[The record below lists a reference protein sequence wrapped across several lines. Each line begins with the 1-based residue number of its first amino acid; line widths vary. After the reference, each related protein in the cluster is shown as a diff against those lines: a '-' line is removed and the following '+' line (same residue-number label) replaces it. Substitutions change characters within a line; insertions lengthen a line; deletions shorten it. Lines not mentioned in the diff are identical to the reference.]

1 MYGMETF
8 DEADRRVGLVDLDDL
23 ASLLED
29 AGFTVISGPT
39 ISEAAKAI
47 IDEWSN
53 GSFPILVADSESP
66 ALHRWVTNVA
76 SHKSQPSVSVLT
88 ETETPEHINHDA
100 IGVVPMPVK
109 LAELSEEAHL
119 GEIDEAHAELTY
131 PESEDAPEH
140 DDVIAETLPS
150 FTDDEDDSDDED
162 WDSTA
167 AAEAQQDDP
176 EPSASVDDDGDE
188 WDSTPTRT
196 ESRSSRRPA
205 RRAAA
210 PEPEPEP
217 EAEARPE
224 PEQRSEPDDED
235 PYEKGLFNVVP
246 ESESDDEPLHLSA
259 SSLTAREETDDDDLG
274 ELFATSGSS
283 KARRCPVIST
293 VSGTGGV
300 GKACVL
306 VTPVPTPTGTITM
319 GDVEVGTVV
328 LGRDGRPTTVT
339 ATFDHEDLELYDVT
353 FSDGQVIR
361 ACADHRWLVSGYYDR
376 INRQKPKR
384 HAAIERYDHKQDFA
398 NMLDELANE
407 YAGEPITLKEIMALI
422 DDHPGCDWEAERSFS
437 TQLNGSQVERR
448 RGNTGAKYD
457 GPEAFGRLAA
467 RVRAQMPDKRPTL
480 DATERVLT
488 TAEMIEWGVK
498 VHPGGK
504 ATTNFAVR
512 TTEALDLPGAD
523 LPLDPYVLGAWLAD
537 GGTGS
542 SSFASPDAEILDR
555 IESVGYSIRRGS
567 MDKQT
572 DPKTW
577 CVHRIQDL
585 IPMLRKAGVFG
596 AKHIPTTY
604 LRASK
609 TQRLELLQG
618 LLDCD
623 GSIRK
628 DGVAELSLSDER
640 LATDALELIRSMGIK
655 AQIRTGEAG
664 YRNEAG
670 EYVQCKDRHRI
681 AFTTDQPVFWLPR
694 KAQRLATELR
704 YTQDWIYITDI
715 SPAGRGSARCLTVD
729 NEDHVFLVHGF
740 IPTHNSTASIQLAT
754 AAAAAGYRTVLVD
767 GDRGQGDLET
777 YLRLNTSGLEVPT
790 IADTVGGHAKARE
803 VVLTADKIT
812 KLRAENAEP
821 VPDKFALV
829 RAPDHRDTTEVTPQR
844 YLALINKLREQVD
857 IVIVDSPILKSDDH
871 TGVARRL
878 IIPLLEDGGFSLSIS
893 DNSDPG
899 MKNLSQRLN
908 TFAEHGISRRKM
920 LITINAAD
928 PSALRDLD
936 AAARARLH
944 GRQGIYVGTIG
955 FDRRI
960 NKKMRSGSFDL
971 KNRQL
976 DQVIYETL
984 YRVTGD
990 TAFDLDFGIEHHNE
1004 DEATGGGFFS
1014 RLMWWRR

>member
-109 LAELSEEAHL
+109 LAELAEEAHL

-205 RRAAA
+205 RRDAA

-300 GKACVL
+300 GK
-306 VTPVPTPTGTITM
+306 
-319 GDVEVGTVV
+319 
-328 LGRDGRPTTVT
+328 
-339 ATFDHEDLELYDVT
+339 
-353 FSDGQVIR
+353 
-361 ACADHRWLVSGYYDR
+361 
-376 INRQKPKR
+376 
-384 HAAIERYDHKQDFA
+384 
-398 NMLDELANE
+398 
-407 YAGEPITLKEIMALI
+407 
-422 DDHPGCDWEAERSFS
+422 
-437 TQLNGSQVERR
+437 
-448 RGNTGAKYD
+448 
-457 GPEAFGRLAA
+457 
-467 RVRAQMPDKRPTL
+467 
-480 DATERVLT
+480 
-488 TAEMIEWGVK
+488 
-498 VHPGGK
+498 
-504 ATTNFAVR
+504 
-512 TTEALDLPGAD
+512 
-523 LPLDPYVLGAWLAD
+523 
-537 GGTGS
+537 
-542 SSFASPDAEILDR
+542 
-555 IESVGYSIRRGS
+555 
-567 MDKQT
+567 
-572 DPKTW
+572 
-577 CVHRIQDL
+577 
-585 IPMLRKAGVFG
+585 
-596 AKHIPTTY
+596 
-604 LRASK
+604 
-609 TQRLELLQG
+609 
-618 LLDCD
+618 
-623 GSIRK
+623 
-628 DGVAELSLSDER
+628 
-640 LATDALELIRSMGIK
+640 
-655 AQIRTGEAG
+655 
-664 YRNEAG
+664 
-670 EYVQCKDRHRI
+670 
-681 AFTTDQPVFWLPR
+681 
-694 KAQRLATELR
+694 
-704 YTQDWIYITDI
+704 
-715 SPAGRGSARCLTVD
+715 
-729 NEDHVFLVHGF
+729 
-740 IPTHNSTASIQLAT
+740 STASIQLAT

-936 AAARARLH
+936 TAARAKLH